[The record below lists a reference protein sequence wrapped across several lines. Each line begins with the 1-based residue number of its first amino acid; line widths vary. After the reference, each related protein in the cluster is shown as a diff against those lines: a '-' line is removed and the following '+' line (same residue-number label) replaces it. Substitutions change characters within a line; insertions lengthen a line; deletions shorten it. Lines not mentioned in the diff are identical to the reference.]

1 MAAAVVS
8 SSIDL
13 TANAS
18 YSIRLGSSLRTE
30 SNTAK
35 RRCIRYNHKPDFT
48 SPSNLSS
55 KLSSGSS
62 ARPSSLELSEGAKTW
77 RYAGDSREEED
88 LYVLVLGGGDG
99 KEAVLERVEE
109 VQSFNLVKTPDESD
123 AAKLERRYPHIAADD
138 IDSTRENENVD
149 GDNDAQIDAGNPFDF
164 RHYLI
169 EALPPSTSSKPNG
182 AGRSTPHLHSSPH
195 LSSTPRPSH
204 PSTTFKAQPL
214 KRKAPSSSTPK
225 PTTNKRPKPAT
236 QSSSSQPVPSV
247 RLDRKA
253 SLRYPAQDDDSDDG
267 ELIIE
272 NPRGS
277 SKPQS
282 SMHLALSGAFDALP
296 KSRGPISLHEAMSSR
311 EASPAVNVEEGEE
324 DGDVDM
330 LELGSPVKDVGKK
343 GEEPGEGEG
352 DDDMER
358 ELARAFEEEAESA
371 ARAVESDE
379 DISEE
384 D

>member
-1 MAAAVVS
+1 MAAAVAS

-13 TANAS
+13 TASNS
-18 YSIRLGSSLRTE
+18 YSIRLGSSLGTE
-30 SNTAK
+30 SNTTK
-35 RRCIRYNHKPDFT
+35 RRCIRYNHKPDFSSST
-48 SPSNLSS
+48 NVSS

-62 ARPSSLELSEGAKTW
+62 ARPSSLDVSEGAKTW
-77 RYAGDSREEED
+77 RYAGDSREEDD
-88 LYVLVLGGGDG
+88 LYVLVLGGGAG
-99 KEAVLERVEE
+99 KEAMLERVEE
-109 VQSFNLVKTPDESD
+109 VQSLNLVATPDEND
-123 AAKLERRYPHIAADD
+123 PAKLERRYPHIAAA
-138 IDSTRENENVD
+138 DSTPDDDHVN
-149 GDNDAQIDAGNPFDF
+149 GDNDDEIDASNPFDF
-164 RHYLI
+164 RHYLT
-169 EALPPSTSSKPNG
+169 EPLRSSTSGKPNG
-182 AGRSTPHLHSSPH
+182 AASRSTPHLQSSPH
-195 LSSTPRPSH
+195 LSSTPRSSH
-204 PSTTFKAQPL
+204 PTTTSKSQPL

-225 PTTNKRPKPAT
+225 PTTTKRPKPAP

-253 SLRYPAQDDDSDDG
+253 SLRYPAQEDDSDNG

-296 KSRGPISLHEAMSSR
+296 KSKGPISLHEAMSSR

-324 DGDVDM
+324 DGDVEM
-330 LELGSPVKDVGKK
+330 LELGSPVKGVAEKEGQAEAD
-343 GEEPGEGEG
+343 GE
-352 DDDMER
+352 DDMER

>member
-8 SSIDL
+8 PSIDL
-13 TANAS
+13 TANGS

-30 SNTAK
+30 SSTAK
-35 RRCIRYNHKPDFT
+35 RRCIRYNHKPDLL
-48 SPSNLSS
+48 SSSNVNS

-62 ARPSSLELSEGAKTW
+62 ARPSSTLELSEGAKTW
-77 RYAGDSREEED
+77 RYAGESREEED

-109 VQSFNLVKTPDESD
+109 VQSLNLVKTPDESD
-123 AAKLERRYPHIAADD
+123 AAKLERRTHEDD
-138 IDSTRENENVD
+138 HVN
-149 GDNDAQIDAGNPFDF
+149 GDDDDQIDPSNPFDF
-164 RHYLI
+164 RHYLT
-169 EALPPSTSSKPNG
+169 EPLHPSTTGKPNG
-182 AGRSTPHLHSSPH
+182 AASRSTPHLQSSPH
-195 LSSTPRPSH
+195 LSSTPRSSH
-204 PSTTFKAQPL
+204 PTAASKPQPL

-225 PTTNKRPKPAT
+225 PTTTKRPKPAP

-253 SLRYPAQDDDSDDG
+253 SLRYPAQDDESDDG

-296 KSRGPISLHEAMSSR
+296 KSKGPISLHEAMSSR
-311 EASPAVNVEEGEE
+311 EASPAVAVEEGEE
-324 DGDVDM
+324 DGDVEM
-330 LELGSPVKDVGKK
+330 LELGSPVKSVAEKEGQADAD
-343 GEEPGEGEG
+343 GE
-352 DDDMER
+352 DDMER

>member
-8 SSIDL
+8 PSIDL
-13 TANAS
+13 TANGS

-30 SNTAK
+30 SSTAK
-35 RRCIRYNHKPDFT
+35 RRCIRFNYKPDLL
-48 SPSNLSS
+48 SSSNVNS

-62 ARPSSLELSEGAKTW
+62 ARPSSTLELSEGAKTW
-77 RYAGDSREEED
+77 RYAGESREEED

-109 VQSFNLVKTPDESD
+109 VQSLNLVKTPDESD
-123 AAKLERRYPHIAADD
+123 AAKLERRYAHIAADD
-138 IDSTRENENVD
+138 STPEHDHVNGDSD
-149 GDNDAQIDAGNPFDF
+149 DQIDPSNPFDF
-164 RHYLI
+164 RHYLT
-169 EALPPSTSSKPNG
+169 EPLHPSTTGKPNG
-182 AGRSTPHLHSSPH
+182 AASRSTPHLQSSPH
-195 LSSTPRPSH
+195 LSSTPRSSH
-204 PSTTFKAQPL
+204 LTAASKPQPL
-214 KRKAPSSSTPK
+214 KRKAQSSSTPK
-225 PTTNKRPKPAT
+225 PTTTKRPKFGP
-236 QSSSSQPVPSV
+236 QSSSCQPVPSV

-253 SLRYPAQDDDSDDG
+253 SLRYPAQDDESDDG

-296 KSRGPISLHEAMSSR
+296 KSKGPISLHEAMSSR
-311 EASPAVNVEEGEE
+311 EASPAVAVEEGEE
-324 DGDVDM
+324 DGDVEM
-330 LELGSPVKDVGKK
+330 LELGSPVKGVAEKEGQADAD
-343 GEEPGEGEG
+343 GE
-352 DDDMER
+352 DDMER

>member
-1 MAAAVVS
+1 MTAAVAS

-13 TANAS
+13 TTTSS

-30 SNTAK
+30 SSTTK
-35 RRCIRYNHKPDFT
+35 RRCIRYNHKPDF
-48 SPSNLSS
+48 SSSSKVSS

-77 RYAGDSREEED
+77 RYAGESRKEED
-88 LYVLVLGGGDG
+88 LYVLMLGGGDG

-109 VQSFNLVKTPDESD
+109 VQSLNLVKTPDGNDPAE
-123 AAKLERRYPHIAADD
+123 LERQYPHIAADD
-138 IDSTRENENVD
+138 STLEDDHVN
-149 GDNDAQIDAGNPFDF
+149 GDNDDKIDPNNPFDF
-164 RHYLI
+164 RHYLG
-169 EALPPSTSSKPNG
+169 EPLRPSISGKTNG
-182 AGRSTPHLHSSPH
+182 AGRSTSHLQSSPH
-195 LSSTPRPSH
+195 LSSTPRLSH
-204 PSTTFKAQPL
+204 PPAASKPQSFK
-214 KRKAPSSSTPK
+214 RNAPSSSNPK
-225 PTTNKRPKPAT
+225 PTTTKRPKPAV

-253 SLRYPAQDDDSDDG
+253 SLRYPAQEDDSDDG
-267 ELIIE
+267 QLIIE

-282 SMHLALSGAFDALP
+282 SMHLALSGAFDVMP
-296 KSRGPISLHEAMSSR
+296 KSKGPISLHEAMSSR

-324 DGDVDM
+324 DGDVEM
-330 LELGSPVKDVGKK
+330 LELGSPVKGVGKE
-343 GEEPGEGEG
+343 GAEEGEAE
-352 DDDMER
+352 DDMER